1 MSIYKINNILCLTRL
16 PIQIIIILIIIF
28 LLFIKSVLFLLKK
41 TFCKMEKFDEYMA
54 ELEAIVNDL
63 ESNSETKKY
72 SDEEIVKK
80 INRAEELQAICRK
93 LLADERADII
103 KTAQEQGIS
112 LEELGLDDE
121 DDEEYV
127 DDEDEDE
134 EFDDSEDEK

>member
-1 MSIYKINNILCLTRL
+1 
-16 PIQIIIILIIIF
+16 
-28 LLFIKSVLFLLKK
+28 
-41 TFCKMEKFDEYMA
+41 MEKFDEYMA

-72 SDEEIVKK
+72 SDEEVVKK

-121 DDEEYV
+121 DDEEYA

-134 EFDDSEDEK
+134 EVDDSEDEK